1 MNDFCTSVARVFAA
15 SFSRYALVT
24 QMIAILVTAAMVF
37 SGIDWYWYEATRSP
51 HLLGVVIFAGLSG
64 FLVPVFV
71 PTGLL
76 LFGSLESRALG
87 RALLTSEI
95 VAFLLA
101 AIYKAGTG
109 RLQPNLAN
117 GIDISHA
124 FQFGILKHGI
134 FWGWPSSHTI
144 VAFAGA
150 VTFALVMDRKWVRV
164 PAIIYACAIGFGAS
178 IGFHWLSDVIAG
190 ALMGSAVAFV
200 AHRES
205 AKASFRPVSY
215 ESR

>member
-1 MNDFCTSVARVFAA
+1 MNDLFTSVARVFAA
-15 SFSRYALVT
+15 SFSGYALVT
-24 QMIAILVTAAMVF
+24 QMMAIVVTAAMVF
-37 SGIDWYWYEATRSP
+37 SGVDWYWYEATRSP

-71 PTGLL
+71 PAGLL
-76 LFGSLESRALG
+76 MFGSFRNDAWYRALG
-87 RALLTSEI
+87 QALLKSEI
-95 VAFLLA
+95 VALLIS

-150 VTFALVMDRKWVRV
+150 ATFALVMHRKWVRV
-164 PAIIYACAIGFGAS
+164 PAILYACAIGFGAS
-178 IGFHWLSDVIAG
+178 IGFHWLSDVVAG

-205 AKASFRPVSY
+205 AKAR
-215 ESR
+215 EAT